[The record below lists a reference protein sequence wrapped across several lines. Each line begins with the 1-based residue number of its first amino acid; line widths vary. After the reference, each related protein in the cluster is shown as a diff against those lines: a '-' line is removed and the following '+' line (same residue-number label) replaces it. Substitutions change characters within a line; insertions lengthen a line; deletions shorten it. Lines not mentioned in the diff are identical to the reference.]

1 MGTLLGRW
9 VPRENSFF
17 RETLGESGRVG
28 PRIGVFGHPAALR
41 CQRQGPSDGA
51 RPHGCC
57 RGTMWVPYWVGGY
70 PGKTR
75 FLGRLGRKWPGGTQN
90 RCFWASGSASLPETG
105 AKRRGATP
113 WVL

>member
-1 MGTLLGRW
+1 MGTRPAWW

-57 RGTMWVPYWVGGY
+57 RGTMWVPCRVGGY

-75 FLGRLGRKWPGGTQN
+75 FLGRLWVQVLGGGGGVVTTYEHGYDPSV
-90 RCFWASGSASLPETG
+90 A
-105 AKRRGATP
+105 
-113 WVL
+113 

>member
-1 MGTLLGRW
+1 MGTRPAWW

-41 CQRQGPSDGA
+41 CQRQGPSDGV

-57 RGTMWVPYWVGGY
+57 RGTMWVPCRVGGY

-75 FLGRLGRKWPGGTQN
+75 ETAGTSVGGAGLCCVLRMSMGR
-90 RCFWASGSASLPETG
+90 
-105 AKRRGATP
+105 TP
-113 WVL
+113 V